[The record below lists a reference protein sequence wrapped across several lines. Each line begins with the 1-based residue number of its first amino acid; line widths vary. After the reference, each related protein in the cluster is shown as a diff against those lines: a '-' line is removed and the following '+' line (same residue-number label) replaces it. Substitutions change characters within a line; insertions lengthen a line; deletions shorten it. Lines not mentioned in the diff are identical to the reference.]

1 MGLFGV
7 VSSAVTRRRHEMAVR
22 LALGADHGRILRLM
36 LGEGVWLVG
45 LGVLC
50 GVVGLYAASG
60 LIRGALVGISPSD
73 PLTLSIVACALL
85 LITMAA
91 CYIPARRVLG
101 IDPAQSLRQ
110 E

>member
-1 MGLFGV
+1 M
-7 VSSAVTRRRHEMAVR
+7 
-22 LALGADHGRILRLM
+22 
-36 LGEGVWLVG
+36 
-45 LGVLC
+45 
-50 GVVGLYAASG
+50 
-60 LIRGALVGISPSD
+60 
-73 PLTLSIVACALL
+73 TLSLVSLALL